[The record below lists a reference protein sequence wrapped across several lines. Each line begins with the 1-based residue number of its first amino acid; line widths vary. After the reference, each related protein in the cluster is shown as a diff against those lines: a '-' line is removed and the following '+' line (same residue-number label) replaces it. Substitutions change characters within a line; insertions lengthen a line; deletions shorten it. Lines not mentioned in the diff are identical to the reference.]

1 MTMSDVRD
9 ERIQGTTPGP
19 SLEEVLSNENVW
31 AAWKAVKANDG
42 APGVD
47 GMNVE
52 KTAEHLRR
60 HSQEI
65 WKKVREGTYVP
76 GAILAVEIPKA
87 NGGTRKLG
95 IPNVQDRLIQQALHQ
110 VLSPRWEPLFSDN
123 SYGFRPNRSAHDA
136 IRRARD
142 IVMSGRNWVVD
153 IDLKSF
159 FDEVNHDILMR
170 ELRREI
176 TDKRLLKLIGRYLT
190 APMVEKDGSRTK
202 RTKGTPQGGP
212 LSPLLANIYL
222 TPLDKELERRQ
233 LPFTRYADDVAI
245 YAGSR
250 RAAERI
256 LSDII
261 EWIEKNLKIPVNRDK
276 SKCGKSDDTA
286 YLGIT
291 IHSDGEMEVETKRV
305 ERMKAKVRTLWD
317 ARQNLTSNQLR
328 DQWWKFATGWWNY
341 FQIATQRRNV
351 ADTAGWIRRH
361 MRKCFWIRW
370 HSDAG
375 RRKALMALGIKGE
388 MLRWVKTSRGAWCMA
403 KSTLMHKA
411 LNNQT
416 LTKYGLIVPWSV

>member
-1 MTMSDVRD
+1 MNMSDVRD
-9 ERIQGTTPGP
+9 EQIQGTTPDP
-19 SLEEVLSNENVW
+19 SLEEVLSTENVW
-31 AAWKAVKANDG
+31 AAWQAVKANAG

-52 KTAEHLRR
+52 KTAEHLRK
-60 HSQEI
+60 HGQEI
-65 WKKVREGTYVP
+65 WEKVRQGTYTP

-110 VLSPRWEPLFSDN
+110 VLSSRWEPLFSDS

-170 ELRREI
+170 ELRKVI

-190 APMVEKDGSRTK
+190 APMVEKDGTRTK

-222 TPLDKELERRQ
+222 TPLDEELEKRQ

-261 EWIEKNLKIPVNRDK
+261 EWIETKLKIPVNRDK
-276 SKCGKSDDTA
+276 SKSGKSDDTA

-291 IHSDGEMEVETKRV
+291 VHSDGEMEVETKRV
-305 ERMKAKVRTLWD
+305 ERMKAKVRMLWD
-317 ARQNLTSNQLR
+317 ARQSLTSNQLR
-328 DQWWKFATGWWNY
+328 NQWQKFATGWWNY
-341 FQIATQRRNV
+341 FQIVTERRKV
-351 ADTAGWIRRH
+351 GYTAGWIRRH

-370 HSDAG
+370 HSAVG
-375 RRKALMALGIKGE
+375 RMKKLATLGITGS
-388 MLRWVKTSRGAWCMA
+388 MLEAAKSSRGAWRMA
-403 KSTLMHKA
+403 KTPLMHKA
-411 LNNQT
+411 LSNHN
-416 LTKYGLIVPWSV
+416 LTKYGLIVPWGV

>member
-1 MTMSDVRD
+1 MNMSDVRN
-9 ERIQGTTPGP
+9 EPNQATVPGP
-19 SLEEVLSNENVW
+19 SLEEVLNNENVR

-47 GMNVE
+47 GMDVQ
-52 KTAEHLRR
+52 KTAEHLRKHGR
-60 HSQEI
+60 EI
-65 WKKVREGTYVP
+65 WEKVRQGTYIP

-110 VLSPRWEPLFSDN
+110 VLSLRWEPLFSN
-123 SYGFRPNRSAHDA
+123 SSYGFRPNRSAHDA
-136 IRRARD
+136 IRRARE
-142 IVMSGRNWVVD
+142 IVMSGRIWVVD

-170 ELRREI
+170 ELRKEV
-176 TDKRLLKLIGRYLT
+176 TDKRILKLIGRYLT
-190 APMVEKDGSRTK
+190 APMVEKDGTRTK

-222 TPLDKELERRQ
+222 TPLDQELEKRQ

-261 EWIEKNLKIPVNRDK
+261 EWIETKLKIPVNRDK
-276 SKCGKSDDTA
+276 SKSGKSDDTA

-291 IHSDGEMEVETKRV
+291 VHSDGEMEVETKRI
-305 ERMKAKVRTLWD
+305 ERMKTKVRMLWD
-317 ARQNLTSNQLR
+317 ARQSLTSEQLR
-328 DQWWKFATGWWNY
+328 DQWRKFATGWWNY
-341 FQIATQRRNV
+341 FQIATERRNV
-351 ADTAGWIRRH
+351 GDTASWIRRH
-361 MRKCFWIRW
+361 IRKCFWIRW
-370 HSDAG
+370 HSTAG
-375 RRKALMALGIKGE
+375 RTKALVVLGITGRLLESAKS
-388 MLRWVKTSRGAWCMA
+388 SRGAWRMA
-403 KSTLMHKA
+403 KTPVMHTA
-411 LNNQT
+411 LSNKT
-416 LTKYGLIVPWSV
+416 MDRYGLIVPWSV

>member
-1 MTMSDVRD
+1 MNMSDVRD
-9 ERIQGTTPGP
+9 EQIQGTAPDP

-52 KTAEHLRR
+52 KTAEHLRK
-60 HSQEI
+60 HGQEI
-65 WKKVREGTYVP
+65 WEKVRQGTYTP

-87 NGGTRKLG
+87 NGGMRKLG

-110 VLSPRWEPLFSDN
+110 VLSSRWEPRFSNN

-170 ELRREI
+170 ELRKVI
-176 TDKRLLKLIGRYLT
+176 TDKRLLRLIGRYLT
-190 APMVEKDGSRTK
+190 APMVEKDGTRTK

-222 TPLDKELERRQ
+222 TPLDEELEKRQ

-261 EWIEKNLKIPVNRDK
+261 EWIEAKLKIPVNRDK
-276 SKCGKSDDTA
+276 SKSGKSDDTA

-291 IHSDGEMEVETKRV
+291 VHSNGEMEVEAKRV
-305 ERMKAKVRTLWD
+305 ERMKAKARMLWNPW
-317 ARQNLTSNQLR
+317 QNLTSAGLRNQWR
-328 DQWWKFATGWWNY
+328 KFATGWWNY
-341 FQIATQRRNV
+341 FQLATERRKVGYTAGLDKEAYKKVLLDTLALRRRQNQETGCTRNNRKTTGV
-351 ADTAGWIRRH
+351 GEIITGGMAHGEDTA
-361 MRKCFWIRW
+361 
-370 HSDAG
+370 DA
-375 RRKALMALGIKGE
+375 
-388 MLRWVKTSRGAWCMA
+388 
-403 KSTLMHKA
+403 
-411 LNNQT
+411 
-416 LTKYGLIVPWSV
+416 

>member
-1 MTMSDVRD
+1 MNMSDVRN
-9 ERIQGTTPGP
+9 EPIQATAPGP
-19 SLEEVLSNENVW
+19 SLEEVLNNENVW

-47 GMNVE
+47 GMDVQ
-52 KTAEHLRR
+52 KTAEHLRK
-60 HSQEI
+60 HGQEI
-65 WKKVREGTYVP
+65 WEKVRQGTYIP

-110 VLSPRWEPLFSDN
+110 VLSLRWEPLFSN
-123 SYGFRPNRSAHDA
+123 SSYGFRPNRSAHDA
-136 IRRARD
+136 IRRAQE
-142 IVMSGRNWVVD
+142 IIMSGRIWVVD

-170 ELRREI
+170 ELRKEV
-176 TDKRLLKLIGRYLT
+176 TDKRILKLIGRYLT
-190 APMVEKDGSRTK
+190 APMVEKDGTRTK

-222 TPLDKELERRQ
+222 TPLDQELEKRQ

-256 LSDII
+256 LSDIV
-261 EWIEKNLKIPVNRDK
+261 EWIETKLKIPVNRDK
-276 SKCGKSDDTA
+276 SRSGKSDDTA

-291 IHSDGEMEVETKRV
+291 IHSDGKMEVETKRL
-305 ERMKAKVRTLWD
+305 ERMKAEVRRLWD
-317 ARQNLTSNQLR
+317 ARQNLTSEQLR
-328 DQWWKFATGWWNY
+328 GQWRKYATGWWNY

-351 ADTAGWIRRH
+351 ANTAGWIRRH
-361 MRKCFWIRW
+361 IRKCFWIRW

-375 RRKALMALGIKGE
+375 RRKALVALGITGR
-388 MLRWVKTSRGAWCMA
+388 MLQWAKTSRGAWCMA
-403 KSTLMHKA
+403 KSQLMQTA
-411 LNNQT
+411 LSNKT
-416 LTKYGLIVPWSV
+416 MDKYGLIVPWSV

>member
-1 MTMSDVRD
+1 MNMSDVRD
-9 ERIQGTTPGP
+9 EQIQGTAPDP

-52 KTAEHLRR
+52 KTAEHLRK
-60 HSQEI
+60 HGQEI
-65 WKKVREGTYVP
+65 WEKVRQGTYTP

-87 NGGTRKLG
+87 NGGMRKLG

-110 VLSPRWEPLFSDN
+110 VLSSRWEPRFSNN

-170 ELRREI
+170 ELRKVI
-176 TDKRLLKLIGRYLT
+176 TDKRLLRLIGRYLT
-190 APMVEKDGSRTK
+190 APMVEKDGTRTK

-222 TPLDKELERRQ
+222 TPLDEELEKRQ

-256 LSDII
+256 LSDIV
-261 EWIEKNLKIPVNRDK
+261 EWIEKKLKIPVNRDK
-276 SKCGKSDDTA
+276 SKSGKSDNTA

-291 IHSDGEMEVETKRV
+291 IHSDGEMEVENNRI
-305 ERMKAKVRTLWD
+305 EHMKAKVRKLWN
-317 ARQNLTSNQLR
+317 ARQSLTSKQLR
-328 DQWWKFATGWWNY
+328 DQWRKFASGWWNY
-341 FQIATQRRNV
+341 FQIATYRRNV
-351 ADTAGWIRRH
+351 VNTASWIRRH
-361 MRKCFWIRW
+361 IRKCFWIRW
-370 HSDAG
+370 HNGTG
-375 RRKALMALGIKGE
+375 RTKKLVALGITGRLLQVAKS
-388 MLRWVKTSRGAWCMA
+388 SRGAWRIA
-403 KSTLMHKA
+403 KTPLMHKA
-411 LNNQT
+411 LNNHT
-416 LTKYGLIVPWSV
+416 LTKYGLNVPWSV